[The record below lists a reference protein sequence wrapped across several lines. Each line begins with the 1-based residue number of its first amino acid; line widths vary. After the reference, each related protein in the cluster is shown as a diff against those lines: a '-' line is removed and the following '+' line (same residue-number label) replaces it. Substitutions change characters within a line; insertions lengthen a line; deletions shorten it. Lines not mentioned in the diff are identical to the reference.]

1 MNYSADLKWDAKY
14 DVVVIGFGGAGATA
28 ARYAAK
34 QDRKVLLVDAA
45 PEGSEGGNTRFAAG
59 AFATAVDVDKAKDYY
74 LQSFAPFDHDEATLN
89 SFVHELTQ
97 LTTYAE
103 ADFGL
108 KAHQSGM
115 HKRPE
120 YYEFDHADA
129 MIHQSMTTLYDGS
142 FWKLLRQGVYD
153 QLDKIDVWYD
163 SPAQHLIQDPQ
174 TKTILGV
181 QIEHQGQLRN
191 IAAKNGVVMS
201 SGGYENNPEMV
212 QTFLGRGALAPIGT
226 LYNQGKGIDLA
237 VEAGA
242 RLWHMAN
249 FDSHAFS
256 LNEGRAHEQ
265 FAYMIQWK
273 SLFTGSVF
281 IAGDDGTRYLNEQCE
296 DRHGFQYNH
305 GDYVMLPNQNHPH
318 IVMDQAE
325 YDQLQQDTSP
335 KADQIKQVI
344 SYAVKADT
352 LADLADK
359 IKAPRLAQA
368 VADFNFFSAQGRDY
382 VADRPA
388 ETIRQFGDGP
398 YYAIAIRH
406 NILHTHGG
414 AQRNG
419 QCEVLDL
426 AGNVI
431 PHLYEAGELGD
442 PFATKYI
449 GGSSVAD
456 LLISGRLAG
465 LNAAK
470 PKSAAID
477 LDAVTSPSLAGEALR
492 SDAQATTPTFETAA
506 NQYIGVAN
514 QGMGDLPIT
523 VRVTVDGDQMTD
535 IETMQAAETPTIGGA
550 AMPKLRAAML
560 KANTYDVDV
569 ISGASA
575 TSKGY
580 RNAVKDA
587 LKQAKKLG

>member
-1 MNYSADLKWDAKY
+1 MMNYSNTLAWDAKY
-14 DVVVIGFGGAGATA
+14 DVIVIGFGGAGATA

-34 QDRKVLLVDAA
+34 QDNRVLLIDAA

-59 AFATAVDVDKAKDYY
+59 AFATAVDFDKAKDYY
-74 LQSFAPFDHDEATLN
+74 LQSFAPFDHDEDTLN
-89 SFVHELTQ
+89 SFIHEIMQ
-97 LTTYAE
+97 LTHYAE
-103 ADFGL
+103 TDFGL
-108 KAHQSGM
+108 QAHPSGM
-115 HKRPE
+115 HKRSE
-120 YYEFDHADA
+120 YYEFNNADG
-129 MIHQSMTTLYDGS
+129 MLHQSMTTLYDGS

-163 SPAQHLIQDPQ
+163 SPAQHLIQDPV
-174 TKTILGV
+174 TNTILGV
-181 QIEHQGQLRN
+181 QIEHKGQLRN

-212 QTFLGRGALAPIGT
+212 QTYLGRGALAPIGT

-242 RLWHMAN
+242 RLWHMSN

-256 LNEGRAHEQ
+256 LNEGQAHEQ

-296 DRHGFQYNH
+296 DRHGYQYNH

-325 YDQLQQDTSP
+325 YDQLQRDTSP

-344 SYAVKADT
+344 THAVQAPT
-352 LADLADK
+352 LTALAEK
-359 IKAPRLAQA
+359 IQAPRLTQA
-368 VADFNFFSAQGRDY
+368 VADFNFFVTQGRDY
-382 VADRPA
+382 VADRPV
-388 ETIRQFGDGP
+388 ETMRQFSDGP
-398 YYAIAIRH
+398 YYAIPIRH

-414 AQRNG
+414 ARRNG

-426 AGNVI
+426 QGHVI

-456 LLISGRLAG
+456 LLVSGRLAG

-470 PKSAAID
+470 PKDAAIA
-477 LDAVTSPSLAGEALR
+477 LDAITSPSRTGADLH
-492 SDAQATTPTFETAA
+492 SDATKATPTFETAA
-506 NQYIGVAN
+506 NQYVGIAN
-514 QGMGDLPIT
+514 QGMGDLPIA
-523 VRVTVDGDQMTD
+523 VRVTVDDQHITD
-535 IETMQAAETPTIGGA
+535 IETLQAAETPSIGGQA
-550 AMPKLRAAML
+550 IPQLRQAMLRA
-560 KANTYDVDV
+560 NSYDVDV

-580 RNAVKDA
+580 RNAVKNA
-587 LKQAKKLG
+587 LAQVKS

>member
-1 MNYSADLKWDAKY
+1 MNYSKTLAWDAKY
-14 DVVVIGFGGAGATA
+14 DVIVIGFGGAGATA

-34 QDRKVLLVDAA
+34 QDNRVLLIDAA

-59 AFATAVDVDKAKDYY
+59 AFATAVDFDKAKDYY
-74 LQSFAPFDHDEATLN
+74 LQSFAPFDHDEDTLN
-89 SFVHELTQ
+89 SFIHEIMQ
-97 LTTYAE
+97 LTHYAE
-103 ADFGL
+103 TDFGL
-108 KAHQSGM
+108 QAHPSGM
-115 HKRPE
+115 HKRSE
-120 YYEFDHADA
+120 YYEFNNADG
-129 MIHQSMTTLYDGS
+129 MLHQSMTTLYDGS

-163 SPAQHLIQDPQ
+163 SPAQHLIQDPV
-174 TKTILGV
+174 TNTILGV
-181 QIEHQGQLRN
+181 QIEHKGQLRN

-212 QTFLGRGALAPIGT
+212 QTYLGRGALAPIGT

-242 RLWHMAN
+242 RLWHMSN

-256 LNEGRAHEQ
+256 LNEGQAHEQ

-296 DRHGFQYNH
+296 DRHGYQYNH

-325 YDQLQQDTSP
+325 YDQLQRDTSP

-344 SYAVKADT
+344 THAVQAPT
-352 LADLADK
+352 LTALAEK
-359 IKAPRLAQA
+359 IQAPRLTQA
-368 VADFNFFSAQGRDY
+368 VADFNFFVTQGRDY
-382 VADRPA
+382 VADRPV
-388 ETIRQFGDGP
+388 ETMRQFSDGP
-398 YYAIAIRH
+398 YYAIPIRH

-414 AQRNG
+414 ARRNG

-426 AGNVI
+426 QGHVI

-456 LLISGRLAG
+456 LLVSGRLAG

-470 PKSAAID
+470 PKDAAIA
-477 LDAVTSPSLAGEALR
+477 LDAITSPSRTGADLH
-492 SDAQATTPTFETAA
+492 SDATKATPTFETAA
-506 NQYIGVAN
+506 NQYVGIAN
-514 QGMGDLPIT
+514 QGMGDLPIA
-523 VRVTVDGDQMTD
+523 VRVTVDDQHITD
-535 IETMQAAETPTIGGA
+535 IETLQAAETPSIGGQA
-550 AMPKLRAAML
+550 IPQLRQAMLRA
-560 KANTYDVDV
+560 NSYDVDV

-580 RNAVKDA
+580 RNAVKNA
-587 LKQAKKLG
+587 LAQVKS

>member
-1 MNYSADLKWDAKY
+1 MMNYSNTLAWDAKY
-14 DVVVIGFGGAGATA
+14 DVIVIGFGGAGATA

-34 QDRKVLLVDAA
+34 QDNRVLLIDAA
-45 PEGSEGGNTRFAAG
+45 PESSEGGNTRFAAG
-59 AFATAVDVDKAKDYY
+59 AFATAVDFDKAKDYY
-74 LQSFAPFDHDEATLN
+74 LQSFAPFDHDEDTLN
-89 SFVHELTQ
+89 SFIHEIMQ
-97 LTTYAE
+97 LTHYAE
-103 ADFGL
+103 TDFGL
-108 KAHQSGM
+108 QAHPSGM
-115 HKRPE
+115 HKRSE
-120 YYEFDHADA
+120 YYEFNNADG
-129 MIHQSMTTLYDGS
+129 MLHQSMTTLYDGS

-163 SPAQHLIQDPQ
+163 SPAQHLIQDPV
-174 TKTILGV
+174 TNTILGV
-181 QIEHQGQLRN
+181 QIEHKGQLRN

-212 QTFLGRGALAPIGT
+212 QTYLGRGALAPIGT

-242 RLWHMAN
+242 RLWHMSN

-256 LNEGRAHEQ
+256 LNEGQAHEQ

-296 DRHGFQYNH
+296 DRHGYQYNH

-325 YDQLQQDTSP
+325 YDQLQRDTSP

-344 SYAVKADT
+344 THAVQAPT
-352 LADLADK
+352 LTALAEK
-359 IKAPRLAQA
+359 IQAPRLTQA
-368 VADFNFFSAQGRDY
+368 VADFNFFVTQGRDY

-388 ETIRQFGDGP
+388 ETMRQFADGP
-398 YYAIAIRH
+398 YYAIPIRH

-414 AQRNG
+414 ARRNG

-426 AGNVI
+426 QGHVI

-456 LLISGRLAG
+456 LLVSGRLAG

-470 PKSAAID
+470 PKDAAIA
-477 LDAVTSPSLAGEALR
+477 LDAITSPSRTGADLH
-492 SDAQATTPTFETAA
+492 SDATKATPTFETAA
-506 NQYIGVAN
+506 NQYVGIAN
-514 QGMGDLPIT
+514 QGMGDLPIA
-523 VRVTVDGDQMTD
+523 VRVTVDDQHITD
-535 IETMQAAETPTIGGA
+535 IETLQAAETPSIGGQA
-550 AMPKLRAAML
+550 IPQLRQAMLRA
-560 KANTYDVDV
+560 NSYDVDV

-580 RNAVKDA
+580 RNAVKNA
-587 LKQAKKLG
+587 LAQVKS

>member
-1 MNYSADLKWDAKY
+1 MMNYSNTLAWDAKY
-14 DVVVIGFGGAGATA
+14 DVIVIGFGGAGATA
-28 ARYAAK
+28 ACYAAK
-34 QDRKVLLVDAA
+34 QDNRVLLIDAA

-59 AFATAVDVDKAKDYY
+59 AFATAVDFDKAKDYY
-74 LQSFAPFDHDEATLN
+74 LQSFAPFDHDEDTLN
-89 SFVHELTQ
+89 SFIHEIMQ
-97 LTTYAE
+97 LTHYAE
-103 ADFGL
+103 TDFGL
-108 KAHQSGM
+108 QAHPSGM
-115 HKRPE
+115 HKRSE
-120 YYEFDHADA
+120 YYEFNNADG
-129 MIHQSMTTLYDGS
+129 MLHQSMTTLYDGS

-163 SPAQHLIQDPQ
+163 SPAQHLIQNPV
-174 TKTILGV
+174 TNTILGV
-181 QIEHQGQLRN
+181 QIERKGQLRN

-212 QTFLGRGALAPIGT
+212 QTYLGRGALAPIGT

-242 RLWHMAN
+242 RLWHMSN

-256 LNEGRAHEQ
+256 LNEGQAHEQ

-296 DRHGFQYNH
+296 DRHGYQYNH

-325 YDQLQQDTSP
+325 YDQLQRDTSP

-344 SYAVKADT
+344 THAVQAPT
-352 LADLADK
+352 LTALAEK
-359 IKAPRLAQA
+359 IQAPRLTQA
-368 VADFNFFSAQGRDY
+368 VADFNFFVTQGRDY

-388 ETIRQFGDGP
+388 ETMRQFADGP
-398 YYAIAIRH
+398 YYAIPIRH

-414 AQRNG
+414 ARRNG

-426 AGNVI
+426 QGHVI

-456 LLISGRLAG
+456 LL
-465 LNAAK
+465 
-470 PKSAAID
+470 
-477 LDAVTSPSLAGEALR
+477 V
-492 SDAQATTPTFETAA
+492 
-506 NQYIGVAN
+506 
-514 QGMGDLPIT
+514 
-523 VRVTVDGDQMTD
+523 
-535 IETMQAAETPTIGGA
+535 
-550 AMPKLRAAML
+550 
-560 KANTYDVDV
+560 
-569 ISGASA
+569 
-575 TSKGY
+575 
-580 RNAVKDA
+580 
-587 LKQAKKLG
+587 

>member
-1 MNYSADLKWDAKY
+1 MNYSTDLKWDAKF
-14 DVVVIGFGGAGATA
+14 DVVVLGFGGAGATA

-34 QDRKVLLVDAA
+34 QDAKVLLVDAA

-59 AFATAVDVDKAKDYY
+59 AFATAVDFDQAKSYY
-74 LQSFAPFDHDEATLN
+74 LQSFAPFDHDEDTLN
-89 SFVHELTQ
+89 RFVHEITQ
-97 LTTYAE
+97 LSDYAKR
-103 ADFGL
+103 DFGL
-108 KAHQSGM
+108 EAHQSGM

-142 FWKLLRQGVYD
+142 FWKLLRRGVYD
-153 QLDKIDVWYD
+153 QLDKITVWYD
-163 SPAQHLIQDPQ
+163 SPAEHLIQDPNSG
-174 TKTILGV
+174 TVLGV
-181 QIEHQGQLRN
+181 QIMHKGQLRN

-201 SGGYENNPEMV
+201 LGGYENNPEMV
-212 QTFLGRGALAPIGT
+212 QTYLGRGALAPIGT

-256 LNEGRAHEQ
+256 LNEGKAHEQ

-273 SLFTGSVF
+273 PLFTGSVF

-296 DRHGFQYNH
+296 DRHGYQYNH

-325 YDQLQQDTSP
+325 YDQLQRDSSP
-335 KADQIKQVI
+335 KADQIKKI
-344 SYAVKADT
+344 LGYAVKAT
-352 LADLADK
+352 SIEELAQK
-359 IKAPRLAQA
+359 IDAPRLSRA
-368 VADFNFFSAQGRDY
+368 VADFNFFTAQGRDY

-388 ETIRQFGDGP
+388 ETMRAFGDGP
-398 YYAIAIRH
+398 YYAVAIRH
-406 NILHTHGG
+406 NVLHTHGG
-414 AQRNG
+414 ARRNG
-419 QCEVLDL
+419 HCEVLDL
-426 AGNVI
+426 NGKVI

-456 LLISGRLAG
+456 LLVSGRLAG

-470 PKSAAID
+470 EKQSLVQ
-477 LDAVTSPSLAGEALR
+477 LDAVTSPSLADEDLH
-492 SDAQATTPTFETAA
+492 SDAKPASPHFETAS
-506 NQYIGVAN
+506 NQYIGVAE

-523 VRVTVDGDQMTD
+523 VRVTLDGNQISD
-535 IETMQAAETPTIGGA
+535 IETLQQAETPTIGGA
-550 AMPKLRAAML
+550 AIPQLRAAML
-560 KANTYDVDV
+560 KANTFDVDAV
-569 ISGASA
+569 SGASA

-580 RNAVKDA
+580 RNAVKQA
-587 LKQAKKLG
+587 LESAKQAH

>member
-1 MNYSADLKWDAKY
+1 MNYSDKLQWDSKY
-14 DVVVIGFGGAGATA
+14 DVIVIGFGGAGATA

-34 QDRKVLLVDAA
+34 QDSKVLLVDSA
-45 PEGSEGGNTRFAAG
+45 PEGKEGGNTRFAAG
-59 AFATAVDVDKAKDYY
+59 AFATAVDFDKAKDYY
-74 LQSFAPFDHDEATLN
+74 LQSFAPFDHDEDTLN
-89 SFVHELTQ
+89 SFVHEITKLAD
-97 LTTYAE
+97 YAE
-103 ADFGL
+103 SDFGL
-108 KAHQSGM
+108 EAHKSGM
-115 HKRPE
+115 HKRSE
-120 YYEFDHADA
+120 YYEFKNNEA

-153 QLDKIDVWYD
+153 QLDKIDIWYE
-163 SPAQHLIQDPQ
+163 SPAEHLIKDPN
-174 TKTILGV
+174 TGTILGV
-181 QIEHQGQLRN
+181 QINHKGKLRN

-212 QTFLGRGALAPIGT
+212 QTFLGRGSLAPIGT

-242 RLWHMAN
+242 RLWHMSN

-256 LNEGRAHEQ
+256 LNEGKAHEQ

-296 DRHGFQYNH
+296 DRHGYQYNH
-305 GDYVMLPNQNHPH
+305 GDYVMIPNQNHPH

-325 YDQLQQDTSP
+325 YEQLQQDNSP
-335 KADQIKQVI
+335 KAGQIKKVI
-344 SYAVKADT
+344 TYAVKADT
-352 LADLADK
+352 LEELARK
-359 IKAPRLAQA
+359 INAPKLQQA
-368 VADFNFFSAQGRDY
+368 VNDFDFFVQQGRDY

-388 ETIRQFGDGP
+388 ETMRKFADGP

-414 AQRNG
+414 ARRNG
-419 QCEVLDL
+419 KCEVLDL
-426 AGNVI
+426 QGKVI

-456 LLISGRLAG
+456 LLVSGRLAG
-465 LNAAK
+465 MNAAQ
-470 PKSAAID
+470 PKQAEIE
-477 LDAVTSPSLAGEALR
+477 LDAVTSPSKQEDDMR
-492 SDAQATTPTFETAA
+492 TDATQNTANFETGE
-506 NQYIGVAN
+506 NQYIGIAE
-514 QGMGDLPIT
+514 QGMGDLPIA
-523 VRVTVDGDQMTD
+523 VRVTVDGKKMTD
-535 IETMQAAETPTIGGA
+535 IETMQESETPSIGGKA
-550 AMPKLRAAML
+550 IPVLRDEML

-569 ISGASA
+569 VSGASA

-580 RNAVKDA
+580 KNAVKKA
-587 LKQAKKLG
+587 LDQIDK

>member
-1 MNYSADLKWDAKY
+1 MNYSNTLAWDAKY
-14 DVVVIGFGGAGATA
+14 DVIVIGFGGAGATA

-34 QDRKVLLVDAA
+34 QDNRVLLIDAA

-59 AFATAVDVDKAKDYY
+59 AFATAVDFDKAKDYY
-74 LQSFAPFDHDEATLN
+74 LQSFAPFDHDEDTLN
-89 SFVHELTQ
+89 SFIHEIMQ
-97 LTTYAE
+97 LTHYAE
-103 ADFGL
+103 TDFGL
-108 KAHQSGM
+108 QAHPSGM
-115 HKRPE
+115 HKRSE
-120 YYEFDHADA
+120 YYEFNNADG
-129 MIHQSMTTLYDGS
+129 MLHQSMTTLYDGS

-163 SPAQHLIQDPQ
+163 SPAQHLIQNPV
-174 TKTILGV
+174 TNTILGV
-181 QIEHQGQLRN
+181 QIEHKGQLRN

-212 QTFLGRGALAPIGT
+212 QTYLGRGALAPIGT

-242 RLWHMAN
+242 RLWHMSN

-256 LNEGRAHEQ
+256 LNEGQAHEQ

-296 DRHGFQYNH
+296 DRHGYQYNH

-325 YDQLQQDTSP
+325 YDQLQRDTSP

-344 SYAVKADT
+344 THAVQAPT
-352 LADLADK
+352 LTALAEK
-359 IKAPRLAQA
+359 IQAPRLTQA
-368 VADFNFFSAQGRDY
+368 VADFNFFVTQGRDY
-382 VADRPA
+382 VANRPA
-388 ETIRQFGDGP
+388 ETMRQFADGP
-398 YYAIAIRH
+398 YYAIPIRH

-414 AQRNG
+414 ARRNG

-426 AGNVI
+426 QGHVI

-456 LLISGRLAG
+456 LLVSGRLAG

-470 PKSAAID
+470 PKEAAIA
-477 LDAVTSPSLAGEALR
+477 LDAITSPSRTGADLH
-492 SDAQATTPTFETAA
+492 SDATKATPTFETAA
-506 NQYIGVAN
+506 NQYVGIAN
-514 QGMGDLPIT
+514 QGMGDLPIA
-523 VRVTVDGDQMTD
+523 VRVTVDDQHITD
-535 IETMQAAETPTIGGA
+535 IETLQAAETPSIGGQA
-550 AMPKLRAAML
+550 IPQLRQAMLRA
-560 KANTYDVDV
+560 NSYDVDV

-580 RNAVKDA
+580 RNAVKNA
-587 LKQAKKLG
+587 LAQVKS

>member
-1 MNYSADLKWDAKY
+1 MNYSNTLAWDAKY
-14 DVVVIGFGGAGATA
+14 DVIVIGFGGAGATA

-34 QDRKVLLVDAA
+34 QDNRVLLIDAA

-59 AFATAVDVDKAKDYY
+59 AFATAVDFDKAKDYY
-74 LQSFAPFDHDEATLN
+74 LQSFAPFDHDEDTLN
-89 SFVHELTQ
+89 SFIHEIMQ
-97 LTTYAE
+97 LTHYAE
-103 ADFGL
+103 TDFGL
-108 KAHQSGM
+108 QAHPSGM
-115 HKRPE
+115 HKRSE
-120 YYEFDHADA
+120 YYEFNNADG
-129 MIHQSMTTLYDGS
+129 MLHQSMTTLYDGS

-163 SPAQHLIQDPQ
+163 SPAQHLIQNPV
-174 TKTILGV
+174 TNTILGV
-181 QIEHQGQLRN
+181 QIERKGQLRN

-212 QTFLGRGALAPIGT
+212 QTYLGRGALAPIGT

-242 RLWHMAN
+242 RLWHMSN

-256 LNEGRAHEQ
+256 LNEGQAHEQ

-296 DRHGFQYNH
+296 DRHGYQYNH

-325 YDQLQQDTSP
+325 YDQLQRDTSP

-344 SYAVKADT
+344 THAVQAPT
-352 LADLADK
+352 LTALAEK
-359 IKAPRLAQA
+359 IQAPRLTQA
-368 VADFNFFSAQGRDY
+368 VADFNFFVTQGRDY

-388 ETIRQFGDGP
+388 ETMRQFADGP
-398 YYAIAIRH
+398 YYAIPISH

-414 AQRNG
+414 ARRNG

-426 AGNVI
+426 QGHVI

-456 LLISGRLAG
+456 LLVSGRLAG

-470 PKSAAID
+470 PKEAAIA
-477 LDAVTSPSLAGEALR
+477 LDAITSPSRTGADLH
-492 SDAQATTPTFETAA
+492 SDATKATPTFETAA
-506 NQYIGVAN
+506 NQYVGIAN
-514 QGMGDLPIT
+514 QGMGDLPIA
-523 VRVTVDGDQMTD
+523 VRVTVDDQHITD
-535 IETMQAAETPTIGGA
+535 IETLQAAETPSIGGQA
-550 AMPKLRAAML
+550 IPQLRQAMLRA
-560 KANTYDVDV
+560 NSYDVDV

-580 RNAVKDA
+580 RNAVKNA
-587 LKQAKKLG
+587 LAQVKS

>member
-1 MNYSADLKWDAKY
+1 MNYSNTLAWDAKY
-14 DVVVIGFGGAGATA
+14 DVIVIGFGGAGATA

-34 QDRKVLLVDAA
+34 QDNRVLLIDAA

-59 AFATAVDVDKAKDYY
+59 AFATAVDFDKAKDYY
-74 LQSFAPFDHDEATLN
+74 LQSFAPFDHDEDTLN
-89 SFVHELTQ
+89 SFIHEIMQ
-97 LTTYAE
+97 LTHYAE
-103 ADFGL
+103 TDFGL
-108 KAHQSGM
+108 QAHPSGM
-115 HKRPE
+115 HKRSE
-120 YYEFDHADA
+120 YYEFNNADG
-129 MIHQSMTTLYDGS
+129 MLHQSMTTLYDGS

-163 SPAQHLIQDPQ
+163 SPAQHLIQDPV
-174 TKTILGV
+174 TNTILGV
-181 QIEHQGQLRN
+181 QIEHKGQLRN

-212 QTFLGRGALAPIGT
+212 QTYLGRGALAPIGT

-242 RLWHMAN
+242 RLWHMSN

-256 LNEGRAHEQ
+256 LNEGQAHEQ

-296 DRHGFQYNH
+296 DRHGYQYNH

-325 YDQLQQDTSP
+325 YDQLQRDTSP

-344 SYAVKADT
+344 THAVQAPT
-352 LADLADK
+352 LTALAEK
-359 IKAPRLAQA
+359 IQAPRLTQA
-368 VADFNFFSAQGRDY
+368 VADFNFFVTQGRDY
-382 VADRPA
+382 VADRPV
-388 ETIRQFGDGP
+388 ETMRQFSDGP
-398 YYAIAIRH
+398 YYAIPIRH

-414 AQRNG
+414 ARRNG

-426 AGNVI
+426 QGHVI

-456 LLISGRLAG
+456 LLVSGRLAG

-470 PKSAAID
+470 PKDAAIA
-477 LDAVTSPSLAGEALR
+477 LDAITSPSRTGADLH
-492 SDAQATTPTFETAA
+492 SDATKATPTFETAA
-506 NQYIGVAN
+506 NQYVGIAN
-514 QGMGDLPIT
+514 QGMGDLPIA
-523 VRVTVDGDQMTD
+523 VRVTVDDQHITD
-535 IETMQAAETPTIGGA
+535 IETLQAAETPSIGGQA
-550 AMPKLRAAML
+550 IPQLRQAMLRA
-560 KANTYDVDV
+560 NSYDVDV

-580 RNAVKDA
+580 RNAVKNA
-587 LKQAKKLG
+587 LAQVKS